1 MIANPAQSRGKVS
14 LLDHIK
20 ATAVPGHLTGNR
32 SICIVDQNADA
43 VDALTAMLK
52 DLGAEIHVYD
62 SAESFL
68 DALEDGAA
76 MPACLIA
83 EIELPGMTGLEL
95 LEVLRERGNEPPT
108 VMVASDARVSL
119 AVRAMRAGVI
129 DYFEKPFIEPRLRG
143 LVRSLVEGP
152 RDFSGL

>member
-1 MIANPAQSRGKVS
+1 M
-14 LLDHIK
+14 LDHVK
-20 ATAVPGHLTGNR
+20 ATAVPAHLIGNR
-32 SICIVDQNADA
+32 SICIVDDNADA
-43 VDALTAMLK
+43 VAALTGMLK
-52 DLGAEIHVYD
+52 DLGAEIRVYE

-68 DALEDGAA
+68 AALEAGLA

-83 EIELPGMTGLEL
+83 EVELPGMSGLDL
-95 LEVLRERGNEPPT
+95 LEALRERGNEPPT

-119 AVRAMRAGVI
+119 AVRAMRAGVV

-152 RDFSGL
+152 RDLGGL